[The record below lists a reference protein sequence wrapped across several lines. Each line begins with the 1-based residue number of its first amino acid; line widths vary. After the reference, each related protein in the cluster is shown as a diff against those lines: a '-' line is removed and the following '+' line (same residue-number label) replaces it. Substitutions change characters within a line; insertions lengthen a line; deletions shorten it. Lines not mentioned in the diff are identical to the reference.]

1 MQGGREF
8 SFSRAAERWRDFFS
22 VPWFGWYWL
31 LAWVM
36 AGLSLYSIWQA
47 GDFFLE
53 KSRFAR
59 EGLCTEGTVRNITE
73 DTVKLWSRSRVMGT
87 SGPSLD
93 VWAPEVRFLPQT
105 GEGEVVFQSPAF
117 LFWSSYSRGDRVTV
131 CYPPER
137 PEDARVADSF
147 IWWPE
152 TRRALWLMAFLL
164 AGGTV
169 LLRKREVRSSV
180 GA

>member
-1 MQGGREF
+1 MHGGREF
-8 SFSRAAERWRDFFS
+8 LFSRAAERWRDFFS

-73 DTVKLWSRSRVMGT
+73 DTVKLWSRSRAMGT

-131 CYPPER
+131 CYRPER

>member
-1 MQGGREF
+1 MTGAEEQL
-8 SFSRAAERWRDFFS
+8 FSRTAERWRDFFS

-36 AGLSLYSIWQA
+36 AVLSLYSIWQA
-47 GDFFLE
+47 CNFFLE
-53 KSRFAR
+53 KNLFAR
-59 EGLCTEGTVRNITE
+59 EGLCTTGEVRKITE
-73 DTVKLWSRSRVMGT
+73 DKVRLWPRSRSV
-87 SGPSLD
+87 SSSSLP
-93 VWAPEVRFLPQT
+93 VWAPEVWFLTQT
-105 GEGEVVFQSPAF
+105 GEGEVTFQSPAF
-117 LFWSSYSRGDRVTV
+117 LFWPAYSRGDAVKV
-131 CYPPER
+131 CYQPGHPQG
-137 PEDARVADSF
+137 ARVADGF

-152 TRRALWLMAFLL
+152 TRRALWLTAFLL